1 MPDIHCP
8 VCDRLNA
15 PNADRCWFCQADLH
29 PADAL
34 RDDDSAAWLEGLRQ
48 GSDASTDKDATS
60 PTDNDSPVSSNDS
73 AEESD
78 QEIPEWLARIRSRK
92 QSEEGSSEEEETPAE
107 SAEPDGM
114 DWLHEIQSENEQPVP
129 EPENNQPAV
138 PSDSE
143 NIPEQNS
150 DDDWLKKLESWNED
164 SVPAENE
171 PAKETPAG
179 SKTQALFNEPEPVN
193 DQNNPAEGSPAPDST
208 PDWLSSFI
216 DEGKTTSDIQKEPAS
231 EPQESKEPSPVEPEI
246 LQPIS
251 AEETA
256 PQPKEIASTGEKTPA
271 PSEAQPDEAQSV
283 ATPGESSSGSDSS
296 EQTEPEEENWLAAY
310 KKLSPDEQ
318 LDSQVMPQI
327 QKNSEEKA
335 PFDDKTL
342 MDWMDDSETAAAPVE
357 PEPKK
362 NLEPAALPGWL
373 QALRPE
379 RKTGSKTA
387 GQAQPQIQEP
397 ASSTIEE
404 SGPLAGIEGI
414 LQSEELS
421 KYYSKPHTYNNNSL
435 KISEGQLAR
444 SKILK
449 SIADKSQWIEEET
462 NKKTRSFSWFVRLIT
477 VVLMLAA
484 VLIPLLFTGIPHV
497 TSSLYPE
504 EVVKTFNTVNSL
516 STEKP
521 VLIAADF
528 DSSLYGELN
537 WSMQPLVTQ
546 LMNRNIPIA
555 FLSTNSVGAT
565 LMDQSLSQMIKN
577 SSTYSAAQ
585 LVDLGYLAG
594 GSIGMQSLVQDLRTT
609 LPYTSDLKSPWNA
622 SPLNTVNKLS
632 DFGALI
638 IITENADTARYWIE
652 QVKPSLGEVPMLVVI
667 SAQSAPLLQP
677 YFDSSQ
683 INGYISGLNSA
694 AAYEALNQTPQSATN
709 HLTSYQAVMILVAL
723 FILIGGIVSLILY
736 RPASEKKK
744 G

>member
-1 MPDIHCP
+1 MSDIHCP
-8 VCDRLNA
+8 VCDRLND
-15 PNADRCWFCQADLH
+15 PSADHCWFCQAALH
-29 PADAL
+29 PTNAPQ
-34 RDDDSAAWLEGLRQ
+34 DDDSAAWLEGLRQ
-48 GSDASTDKDATS
+48 GSDASNDKSSDKESTI
-60 PTDNDSPVSSNDS
+60 PPDNDTPGSSNGS
-73 AEESD
+73 MEEPD

-107 SAEPDGM
+107 SAEPAGL
-114 DWLHEIQSENEQPVP
+114 DWLHEIQSENEPSVP
-129 EPENNQPAV
+129 EPEKNDPAV

-171 PAKETPAG
+171 PANKPPADP
-179 SKTQALFNEPEPVN
+179 KTRALFTDPEPV
-193 DQNNPAEGSPAPDST
+193 DGQNNSTEDSPAPDST
-208 PDWLSSFI
+208 PDWLRSFI
-216 DEGKTTSDIQKEPAS
+216 DEGKTTSDIHEELAS
-231 EPQESKEPSPVEPEI
+231 EPQQTNEPSSVEPEI
-246 LQPIS
+246 SQKIN

-256 PQPKEIASTGEKTPA
+256 PA
-271 PSEAQPDEAQSV
+271 PSDVQPDETQSV
-283 ATPGESSSGSDSS
+283 SKPGETSSGSDAF
-296 EQTEPEEENWLAAY
+296 EPTEPAEDNWLAAY
-310 KKLSPDEQ
+310 KKLSTDEQ
-318 LDSQVMPQI
+318 LDSQVLPQV
-327 QKNSEEKA
+327 QENPEEKA

-342 MDWMDDSETAAAPVE
+342 LQWMDDSEAAAAPVE
-357 PEPKK
+357 SEPKK

-373 QALRPE
+373 QALRPD
-379 RKTGSKTA
+379 RKSGSKTA
-387 GQAQPQIQEP
+387 GQVQPQALEP

-404 SGPLAGIEGI
+404 NGPLAGIEGI
-414 LQSEELS
+414 LQGEELS
-421 KYYSKPHTYNNNSL
+421 KYYSKPHTYNNSSL

-449 SIADKSQWIEEET
+449 NIADTSQWIEEET
-462 NKKTRSFSWFVRLIT
+462 NKKTRSLGSIVRLIT
-477 VVLMLAA
+477 VVLILAA

-516 STEKP
+516 SVEKP

-546 LMNRNIPIA
+546 LMTRNIPIA

-565 LMDQSLSQMIKN
+565 LMDQSLSQMIKK

-594 GSIGMQSLVQDLRTT
+594 GSIGMQSLVQDIRTT
-609 LPYTSDLKSPWNA
+609 LPYTSELKSPWSS
-622 SPLNTVNKLS
+622 SPLNTVKQLS
-632 DFGALI
+632 DFGAVI

-652 QVKPSLGEVPMLVVI
+652 QVKPSLGDIPMLVVI

-694 AAYEALNQTPQSATN
+694 AAYEALNETPQSATN

-736 RPASEKKK
+736 RPVSEKKK

>member
-8 VCDRLNA
+8 VCDRLND
-15 PNADRCWFCQADLH
+15 PNADRCWFCQAFLH
-29 PADAL
+29 PADAP

-48 GSDASTDKDATS
+48 GSYASTDKETTA
-60 PTDNDSPVSSNDS
+60 PPDNDTPDNSNDS

-107 SAEPDGM
+107 SAEPAEL

-129 EPENNQPAV
+129 EPEKNDPAV

-143 NIPEQNS
+143 KIPEQNS

-164 SVPAENE
+164 SAPVENE
-171 PAKETPAG
+171 PANEPPADP
-179 SKTQALFNEPEPVN
+179 KAQALFNEPEPVN
-193 DQNNPAEGSPAPDST
+193 GQNNPAEGSPAPDST
-208 PDWLSSFI
+208 PDWLRSFI
-216 DEGKTTSDIQKEPAS
+216 DEGKTNADIHEEPAS
-231 EPQESKEPSPVEPEI
+231 EPQESNEPSPVEPEI

-256 PQPKEIASTGEKTPA
+256 PQPAEIASTGEKTPA
-271 PSEAQPDEAQSV
+271 PSEAQPDETQSV
-283 ATPGESSSGSDSS
+283 SKPGESSPGSDPF
-296 EQTEPEEENWLAAY
+296 EQTGPEQENWLAAY
-310 KKLSPDEQ
+310 KKLSPEEQ
-318 LDSQVMPQI
+318 LESQVLPQI
-327 QKNSEEKA
+327 QKNPEEKA

-342 MDWMDDSETAAAPVE
+342 LEWMDDSETAAAPVE

-379 RKTGSKTA
+379 RKSGSKTA
-387 GQAQPQIQEP
+387 GQVQPQAPEP

-404 SGPLAGIEGI
+404 NGPLAGIEGI

-421 KYYSKPHTYNNNSL
+421 KYYSKPHTYNNSSL

-462 NKKTRSFSWFVRLIT
+462 NKKSRSLSWFVRLIT

-516 STEKP
+516 SVEKP

-546 LMNRNIPIA
+546 LMTRNIPIA

-565 LMDQSLSQMIKN
+565 LIDQSLSQMIKN
-577 SSTYSAAQ
+577 SSTYSATQ

-609 LPYTSDLKSPWNA
+609 LPYTSDLKSPWNS
-622 SPLNTVNKLS
+622 SPLNTVKQLS

-652 QVKPSLGEVPMLVVI
+652 QVKPSLGEIPMLVVI

-694 AAYEALNQTPQSATN
+694 AAYEALNESPQSATN

-736 RPASEKKK
+736 RPVSEKKK